1 MSNSEARVAV
11 HATDAQVERRDDD
24 VVATYGYRHEL
35 RRTLR
40 FFSLFAVAFS
50 IISISTGIFLNYG
63 FGLAA
68 FGPAMIW
75 TWPIAGVGQIVMAL
89 IIAELSTKI
98 PLAGYAYQW
107 GARLVNSTYGWFTGF
122 SALMYMTITGGAIIL
137 TGCAPLLINSFGQA
151 TPSRHLVLA
160 VALILFVVTV
170 LINIVSVQLAAR
182 VNNVAIFTEIL
193 GTVVFAA
200 VILVLWGVHG
210 NGHGHNPSILGNTSG
225 TIVGSGI
232 YRFGLAGLIG
242 IYTLVGFELSAD
254 LTEEAVDSQRA
265 VPRGILSGV
274 VSAVVLG
281 MFALV
286 SFTLAIPNLKTTE
299 SSVFPLVTIASHYLG
314 SVPVHI
320 LTALVAFSMFA
331 LVVMNQAAQAR
342 LLYSMGRDNMLP
354 WSKVFREVHPKTRT
368 PLLSLI
374 IGGVVSI
381 GLMIYGYFQ
390 SNTFATL
397 IGATS
402 IAPYIVYLL
411 IVVSYMNKRKE
422 LASVR
427 GGFNLGRW
435 GTPLMLV
442 GLVWIVATLVVLVLP
457 QIFHGADKVVGGG
470 LVIALLWWAF
480 ELRRRIKKGTAGVAR
495 FETTAAEVEQ
505 EIGSSGP
512 AG

>member
-1 MSNSEARVAV
+1 M
-11 HATDAQVERRDDD
+11 ATETGPTLAIEQRDDE
-24 VVATYGYRHEL
+24 VVATYGYKHEL
-35 RRTLR
+35 RRSLR

-50 IISISTGIFLNYG
+50 IVSISTGIFLNYG

-75 TWPIAGVGQIVMAL
+75 TWPIAGVGQIVIAL

-122 SALMYMTITGGAIIL
+122 SALLYMTITGGAIIL
-137 TGCAPLLINSFGQA
+137 TGCAPLLLNSFGQA
-151 TPSRHLVLA
+151 SPSGRLVLA

-170 LINIVSVQLAAR
+170 VINIISVQFAAR
-182 VNNVAIFTEIL
+182 VNNIAIFTEIL

-200 VILVLWGVHG
+200 LVLILWGVHG
-210 NGHGHNPSILGNTSG
+210 QPGGHNFGILGNTSG
-225 TIVGSGI
+225 SIVGSGI
-232 YRFGLAGLIG
+232 YRFGIAGLIG

-265 VPRGILSGV
+265 VPRGILTGV
-274 VSAVVLG
+274 GSAVVLG
-281 MFALV
+281 MFALIC
-286 SFTLAIPNLKTTE
+286 FTLAIPNLKTTAAAP
-299 SSVFPLVTIASHYLG
+299 FPLVAIASHYMS

-320 LTALVAFSMFA
+320 LTLLVAFSMFA

-354 WSKVFREVHPKTRT
+354 FSNVFREVHQRTRT
-368 PLLSLI
+368 PLYSLC
-374 IGGVVSI
+374 IGGVASI
-381 GLMIYGYFQ
+381 GLMIYGYNQ

-411 IVVSYMNKRKE
+411 IVISYMNKRKQ
-422 LASVR
+422 LAAVH

-435 GTPLMLV
+435 GTPLMVV
-442 GLVWIVATLVVLVLP
+442 GLFWIVAALVILVFP
-457 QIFHGADKVVGGG
+457 QIFHGADRVVGGG
-470 LVIALLWWAF
+470 LIIALLWWIF
-480 ELRRRIKKGTAGVAR
+480 VLRARIAGGKAGVAK
-495 FETTAAEVEQ
+495 FETTAATVES
-505 EIGSSGP
+505 ELAAPPSV
-512 AG
+512 